1 MYKKII
7 VFEGIDGSGKT
18 FHLNEVA
25 KYLSKKKIKFIKIR
39 EPGGTKNSE
48 IIRNIILNKKS
59 TFKKKTD
66 LLLYLAAR
74 NENYENLIK
83 PYLNRKVILIDR
95 FIDSTIAY
103 QHYGFKINK
112 RVIKELNNFILG
124 NLKPN
129 FTFFHYVP
137 IKKIKKNI
145 SGKKNKYDSFSKN
158 FYDKVQTGFSSILKK
173 NKNKLLID
181 SSKNKKYNIELIKNR
196 INKIL
201 KING

>member
-18 FHLNEVA
+18 FHLNEVS
-25 KYLSKKKIKFIKIR
+25 KHLNKKKVKFVKFR
-39 EPGGTKNSE
+39 EPGGTINSE
-48 IIRNIILNKKS
+48 IIRNIILTKKS

-74 NENYENLIK
+74 NENYESLIK
-83 PYLNRKVILIDR
+83 PNINKKVILIDR
-95 FIDSTIAY
+95 FIDSTMAY
-103 QHYGFKINK
+103 QHYGFRIDKNIIN
-112 RVIKELNNFILG
+112 ILNNFVLG

-137 IKKIKKNI
+137 IKYIKLNI
-145 SGKKNKYDSFSKN
+145 SGEKNKYDKFNKKFYKN
-158 FYDKVQTGFSSILKK
+158 VQDGFIKILKK
-173 NKNKLLID
+173 KNNKLIID
-181 SSKNKKYNIELIKNR
+181 SSKTKKYNVEIIKNK

-201 KING
+201 NIHD

>member
-18 FHLNEVA
+18 FHLNEVS
-25 KYLSKKKIKFIKIR
+25 KHLNKKKVKFVKFR
-39 EPGGTKNSE
+39 EPGGTINSE
-48 IIRNIILNKKS
+48 IIRNIILTKKS

-83 PYLNRKVILIDR
+83 PNINKKVILIDR
-95 FIDSTIAY
+95 FIDSTMAY
-103 QHYGFKINK
+103 QHYGFRINK
-112 RVIKELNNFILG
+112 NIINILNNFVLG

-137 IKKIKKNI
+137 IKYIKLNI
-145 SGKKNKYDSFSKN
+145 SGEKNKYDKFNKKFYKN
-158 FYDKVQTGFSSILKK
+158 VQDGFIKILKK
-173 NKNKLLID
+173 KN
-181 SSKNKKYNIELIKNR
+181 
-196 INKIL
+196 
-201 KING
+201 

>member
-48 IIRNIILNKKS
+48 IIRSIILNKKS

-74 NENYENLIK
+74 SENMDNLK
-83 PYLNRKVILIDR
+83 KNFRKKIILLDR
-95 FIDSTIAY
+95 FTDSTIAY
-103 QHYGFKINK
+103 QHFGMG
-112 RVIKELNNFILG
+112 V
-124 NLKPN
+124 NLDI
-129 FTFFHYVP
+129 
-137 IKKIKKNI
+137 IKKINNHILKSFKVDFTFLSIVNINNMQKRLKQRKKLNR
-145 SGKKNKYDSFSKN
+145 
-158 FYDKVQTGFSSILKK
+158 YDKFKEKFYKKVQNGFLRI
-173 NKNKLLID
+173 
-181 SSKNKKYNIELIKNR
+181 SKNKKRYKIINSNLPIEL
-196 INKIL
+196 NKKIIIDKIEKLL
-201 KING
+201 K